1 MNTENDTEQ
10 RQQQALHMT
19 EPGADIT
26 EEQLQ
31 AMVSDEQLRADLQQ
45 MTDLRVAMQ
54 RAHDGCDVEQRLQQF
69 HYNHPS
75 PTTHHPSP
83 VTHHPSPVTRHPSPI
98 TRYIAAAVA
107 AAAVFAGIIYYV
119 GLPAG
124 EGKAPAAAA
133 TPTIFTADT
142 QQQGISL
149 TDEKGQQVT
158 LSPATRQHTQLSLND
173 FRRVIGDTAHIE
185 KVTLHVP
192 YGKSADITLPDG
204 TLCYLH
210 PGSRVIFPTV
220 FSSRRREVILDGE
233 AYFKVAPHKGQP
245 FVVHTPWGDVRDYG
259 TEFNVNTRDPEAGV
273 GVVLVNGKVGITP
286 NGGSEVVIRPGQKCT
301 FRARADQPADAA
313 EQHCIISE
321 ADLTPYEMWRD
332 GYLYFDNV
340 ALRDIMLA
348 IGQNFN
354 MTVEFRDTA
363 ALGLKMRFM
372 AERNNGVEAALRMV
386 NSMGKARAT
395 CSGRRIIL
403 EELKN

>member
-10 RQQQALHMT
+10 RQQQALNMT
-19 EPGADIT
+19 EPGTDIT

-69 HYNHPS
+69 HNQHPS
-75 PTTHHPSP
+75 PTAHRPSP
-83 VTHHPSPVTRHPSPI
+83 TI
-98 TRYIAAAVA
+98 RYIAAAVA
-107 AAAVFAGIIYYV
+107 AAAVFAAILYYV
-119 GLPAG
+119 SLPLDSNKTTTAD
-124 EGKAPAAAA
+124 P
-133 TPTIFTADT
+133 PTIFPADT

-149 TDEKGQQVT
+149 PDEKGQQVM
-158 LSPATRQHTQLSLND
+158 LSPATKQHTQLSLND
-173 FRRVIGDTAHIE
+173 FRHVMADSTQIE

-210 PGSRVIFPTV
+210 PGSRVIFPTT
-220 FSSRRREVILDGE
+220 FSNRSREVILHGE
-233 AYFKVAPHKGQP
+233 AYFKVAQRKAQP
-245 FVVHTPWGDVRDYG
+245 FVVHTPQGDVRDYG
-259 TEFNVNTRDPEAGV
+259 TEFNVNTSDPEAGV
-273 GVVLVNGKVGITP
+273 GVVLVSGKVGITP
-286 NGGSEVVIRPGQKCT
+286 NGGSEVMIRPGQKCT
-301 FRARADQPADAA
+301 IKARADLPAGTA
-313 EQHCIISE
+313 EQQCTISE
-321 ADLTPYEMWRD
+321 TDLTPYKMWRD

-363 ALGLKMRFM
+363 ALGLKMRFV

-386 NSMGKARAT
+386 NSMGKASAT

-403 EELKN
+403 EK

>member
-31 AMVSDEQLRADLQQ
+31 AVVSDEELRADLQQ

-69 HYNHPS
+69 HQTHPFLHPS
-75 PTTHHPSP
+75 ASRFPLL
-83 VTHHPSPVTRHPSPI
+83 
-98 TRYIAAAVA
+98 RYIAAAVA
-107 AAAVFAGIIYYV
+107 AAAVFAGILYYV
-119 GLPAG
+119 SLPTG
-124 EGKAPAAAA
+124 D
-133 TPTIFTADT
+133 TPHHPSSPTPLFTADT

-158 LSPATRQHTQLSLND
+158 LSPRTKQHTQLSLND
-173 FRRVIGDTAHIE
+173 FRRVISDTAHIE

-210 PGSRVIFPTV
+210 PGSRVIFPTA
-220 FSSRRREVILDGE
+220 FSSSRRREVILDGE
-233 AYFKVAPHKGQP
+233 AYFKVAQHKGQP
-245 FVVHTPWGDVRDYG
+245 FVVHTPRGDVRDYG

-273 GVVLVNGKVGITP
+273 GVVLVSGKVGITP
-286 NGGSEVVIRPGQKCT
+286 NGGSEVMIRPGQKCT
-301 FRARADQPADAA
+301 IRARAGQPADDTG
-313 EQHCIISE
+313 QQQCFVSE

-332 GYLYFDNV
+332 GYLYLDNV

-386 NSMGKARAT
+386 NSMGKASAT
-395 CSGRRIIL
+395 CNGRRIIL

>member
-19 EPGADIT
+19 EPGSDIT

-69 HYNHPS
+69 QQTHPFLHPS
-75 PTTHHPSP
+75 APRFPLL
-83 VTHHPSPVTRHPSPI
+83 
-98 TRYIAAAVA
+98 RYIAAAVA
-107 AAAVFAGIIYYV
+107 AAAVFVGILYYV
-119 GLPAG
+119 SLPTVDS
-124 EGKAPAAAA
+124 KAPTASA
-133 TPTIFTADT
+133 PTIFTADM

-158 LSPATRQHTQLSLND
+158 LSPGTQQHTQLSLND
-173 FRRVIGDTAHIE
+173 FRRVISDTAHIE

-220 FSSRRREVILDGE
+220 FSSSRREVILDGE
-233 AYFKVAPHKGQP
+233 AYFKVAQHKRQP

-386 NSMGKARAT
+386 NGMGKARAT